1 MSNTDELCAAAQQA
15 LVAMEKYPVTV
26 NHWKAVLLP
35 AADAL
40 RAALAQQPAAPDRWN
55 EGFKHG
61 QWLAKHSA
69 PVVERA
75 DSATPVVERGAG
87 NVSDNAAPVAHARWY
102 CVTNYGGATL
112 CTSRADA
119 AEVAAEQDIAVPG
132 HGPHRAVML
141 AEVRPARVPL
151 TDEQAE
157 SLIENSDGRWHDGEF
172 RIDGPDLMKLLRD
185 AAQPAPALVPL
196 KDRLLAEAA
205 DTIEQMRETMRQVVL
220 ALHEAGHAPKHE
232 QHVADAV
239 RAALAAPAV
248 PPQKPLHIEALNDA
262 WEDRDRDYVR
272 CFHSFA
278 AGVSVAERAHGIL
291 LAAAPTAQQEPKP

>member
-1 MSNTDELCAAAQQA
+1 MNDTNNLPEAVEVALAELLHAQ
-15 LVAMEKYPVTV
+15 LLLGVATAKRRPT
-26 NHWKAVLLP
+26 
-35 AADAL
+35 ADAPEVL
-40 RAALAQQPAAPDRWN
+40 AASKALIAVCDAVRAALAQPAAPDRWN

-75 DSATPVVERGAG
+75 DSATPVVERSAG
-87 NVSDNAAPVAHARWY
+87 NVSDNAAPVAPARWY

-112 CTSRADA
+112 CTGRDDA
-119 AEVAAEQDIAVPG
+119 AEVAAEQDIAIPR

-185 AAQPAPALVPL
+185 AAQPAPARVPL
-196 KDRLLAEAA
+196 TGAEIASMQRSA
-205 DTIEQMRETMRQVVL
+205 NTTGVQFLQPSTVRWI
-220 ALHEAGHAPKHE
+220 
-232 QHVADAV
+232 V
-239 RAALAAPAV
+239 RA
-248 PPQKPLHIEALNDA
+248 IEA
-262 WEDRDRDYVR
+262 
-272 CFHSFA
+272 
-278 AGVSVAERAHGIL
+278 AHGI
-291 LAAAPTAQQEPKP
+291 TAQGEPK

>member
-75 DSATPVVERGAG
+75 DSATPVVERSAG
-87 NVSDNAAPVAHARWY
+87 NVSDNAAPVAPARWY

-112 CTSRADA
+112 CTGRDDA
-119 AEVAAEQDIAVPG
+119 AEVAAEQDIAIPR

-185 AAQPAPALVPL
+185 AAQPAPARVPL
-196 KDRLLAEAA
+196 TGAEIASMQRSA
-205 DTIEQMRETMRQVVL
+205 NTTGVQFLQPSTVRWI
-220 ALHEAGHAPKHE
+220 
-232 QHVADAV
+232 V
-239 RAALAAPAV
+239 RA
-248 PPQKPLHIEALNDA
+248 IEA
-262 WEDRDRDYVR
+262 
-272 CFHSFA
+272 
-278 AGVSVAERAHGIL
+278 AHGI
-291 LAAAPTAQQEPKP
+291 TAQGEPK